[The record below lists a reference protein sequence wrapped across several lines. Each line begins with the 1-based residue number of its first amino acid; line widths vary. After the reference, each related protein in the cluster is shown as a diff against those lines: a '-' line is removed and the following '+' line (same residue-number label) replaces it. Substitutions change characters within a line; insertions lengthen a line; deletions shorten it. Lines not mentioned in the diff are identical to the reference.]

1 MTLAEPIF
9 GGQLYQ
15 DKINTISYN
24 PKKRILTGGTKN
36 GHIVMWKCKQMSAS
50 SPDSS
55 EGWEAQ
61 SAIKTKGGPVISTE
75 WGGNANIM
83 SAVYP
88 QGVTILN
95 HTLLKKKMKDNFK
108 MIQISNKSV
117 EVRIRNDVAGNSDF

>member
-1 MTLAEPIF
+1 MLTLAEPIF

-61 SAIKTKGGPVISTE
+61 SAIKTKGGPVIST
-75 WGGNANIM
+75 
-83 SAVYP
+83 
-88 QGVTILN
+88 
-95 HTLLKKKMKDNFK
+95 
-108 MIQISNKSV
+108 
-117 EVRIRNDVAGNSDF
+117 

>member
-1 MTLAEPIF
+1 MT
-9 GGQLYQ
+9 
-15 DKINTISYN
+15 
-24 PKKRILTGGTKN
+24 
-36 GHIVMWKCKQMSAS
+36 AS

-61 SAIKTKGGPVISTE
+61 SAIKTKGGPVMSTE

-88 QGVTILN
+88 QGITILN

-117 EVRIRNDVAGNSDF
+117 EVRMRNEQSQNQDF